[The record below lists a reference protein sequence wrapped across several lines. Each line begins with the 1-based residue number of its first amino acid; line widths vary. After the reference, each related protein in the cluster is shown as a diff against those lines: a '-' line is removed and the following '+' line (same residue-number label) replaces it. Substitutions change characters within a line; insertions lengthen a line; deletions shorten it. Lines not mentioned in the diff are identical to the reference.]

1 MQENVWAS
9 FFDAHG
15 GETEGSWVANAATYG
30 ADKLL
35 VLLKPIAVE
44 LDDEPE
50 PSPAPGA
57 AGPSGARGADGG
69 GTAPDM
75 QDTSSARVGSR
86 EWAAL
91 HWH

>member
-1 MQENVWAS
+1 M
-9 FFDAHG
+9 
-15 GETEGSWVANAATYG
+15 
-30 ADKLL
+30 

-75 QDTSSARVGSR
+75 HAGYLLCSRWLTRMDSSYGWRADADRGDLTAFIDRVQ
-86 EWAAL
+86 
-91 HWH
+91 

>member
-15 GETEGSWVANAATYG
+15 GETEGAWVANAATYG

-69 GTAPDM
+69 AGCLLCRIPPLL
-75 QDTSSARVGSR
+75 
-86 EWAAL
+86 AL
-91 HWH
+91 AHANGQLV